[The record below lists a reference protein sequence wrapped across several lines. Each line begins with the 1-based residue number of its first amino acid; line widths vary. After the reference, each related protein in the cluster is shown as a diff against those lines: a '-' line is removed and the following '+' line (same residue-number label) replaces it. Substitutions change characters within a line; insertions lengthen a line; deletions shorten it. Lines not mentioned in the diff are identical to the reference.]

1 MTHVRRIQAVKTAG
15 ALLLTL
21 FIAGA
26 ARTEGSQQ
34 APPDQAQTH
43 PPEQH
48 QAHAPDT
55 PSSNGWAAAWDGML
69 FGTFNNQGGSRGDT
83 DFRSQNWL
91 MVSAARRLGAG
102 TFSATGMISM
112 EPLTAPG
119 RGFAEIFQIGEAYQ
133 GLPITDHQHPHDLVM
148 QLAASWSV
156 PVGTRSRVTLAGA
169 PVGEPALG
177 PVAFMHRASSA
188 ENPLAPLAH
197 HIFDSTHI
205 ANSVILGRYD
215 LGIVS
220 VEGSVFHG
228 REPDEH
234 HYNVDLGTPDSWAAR
249 VWLRP
254 SPGWLIQASHGF
266 LEEPEELEPG
276 DQRRTNASAS
286 WSRHRANGFTAITAA
301 LGKNQRQ
308 FSRLRSL
315 VIEATHRSGRS
326 SVFGRFESTEVETEI
341 LLFPQIVHVPHPGEL
356 VDLVNAFTVGGV
368 RDIATIRGAAI
379 GVGGDV
385 TFFGVPLLLQNT
397 HDAHPVSFQLFF
409 RVARADLSRRMWDM
423 TMAQHGGSG
432 HRH

>member
-1 MTHVRRIQAVKTAG
+1 LPSSNRRTRGTSV
-15 ALLLTL
+15 LLLTL
-21 FIAGA
+21 LIAA
-26 ARTEGSQQ
+26 VATTEASPQ
-34 APPDQAQTH
+34 ATPDHANTH

-48 QAHAPDT
+48 QAHTPDAPSPGSWT
-55 PSSNGWAAAWDGML
+55 VAWDGIL
-69 FGTFNNQGGSRGDT
+69 FGTFNQQGGSRGKT

-91 MVSAARRLGAG
+91 MAAATRPLGAG
-102 TFSATGMISM
+102 TLGLNGMISL

-119 RGFAEIFQIGEAYQ
+119 RGYSEIFQVGEAYQ
-133 GLPITDHQHPHDLVM
+133 GLQITDHQHPHDLFM
-148 QLAASWSV
+148 QLSASWSV
-156 PVGTRSRVTLAGA
+156 SLGTRGRLTLAGA

-205 ANSVILGRYD
+205 ANSVVLGRVD

-234 HYNVDLGTPDSWAAR
+234 HYDLEFGAPDSWAAR

-254 SPGWLIQASHGF
+254 TPGWLIQASHGF

-276 DQRRTNASAS
+276 DQDRTNVSAS

-301 LGKNQRQ
+301 FGDNERPY
-308 FSRLRSL
+308 SRLHSFL
-315 VIEATHRSGRS
+315 IEATHRSGRS
-326 SVFGRFESTEVETEI
+326 SIFGRFESTDVETEI

-356 VDLVNAFTVGGV
+356 VDRVKAFTIGGV

-379 GVGGDV
+379 GAGGDV
-385 TFFGVPLLLQNT
+385 TFYGVPPLLRNT
-397 HDAHPVSFQLFF
+397 HDDHPVSFQVYF
-409 RVARADLSRRMWDM
+409 RVSRADHTRRMWDM
-423 TMAQHGGSG
+423 TMAQQHGGSG
-432 HRH
+432 HQH